1 MAANLEFQR
10 VNEWGRLRGF
20 GNLFRKENRAWFGTR
35 RWWINALIW
44 PLMLGGLV
52 ANMMFVP
59 SIVNLAS
66 AEEIA
71 RAGGTV
77 AYVIQLGISVFFE
90 FGIQAIG
97 VGAVILSQDLLVDE
111 RQSGVAEWL
120 LTKPVTRSAYV
131 LAKLLTNLAYIF
143 LFLIVVPSGL
153 VYALFYL
160 RAGEAYSLLPFLSGV
175 VIMVLHT
182 LFYVTF
188 AVLLGAFTN
197 SRLPILGIALGSLL
211 GGGIIGSFVKPALY
225 VTPWMLSKV
234 ASLVV
239 SGQPVPD
246 GLLWGPV
253 LATALWSVLFI
264 MLALVRFE
272 KVEF

>member
-1 MAANLEFQR
+1 MAANLEFQH

-20 GNLFRKENRAWFGTR
+20 TNLFRKENRAWLKTR

-44 PLMLGGLV
+44 PLMLGGLA

-59 SIVNLAS
+59 TIINLAS
-66 AEEIA
+66 AEEVA
-71 RAGGTV
+71 RAGGQV

-97 VGAVILSQDLLVDE
+97 IGAVILSQDLLVDE

-131 LAKLLTNLAYIF
+131 MAKLLTNAVFIL
-143 LFLIVVPSGL
+143 LFLIIVPSGL
-153 VYALFYL
+153 IYALFYL
-160 RAGEAYSLLPFLSGV
+160 RAGEAFALLPFLSGV
-175 VIMVLHT
+175 GIMALHT
-182 LFYVTF
+182 LFYVTL
-188 AVLLGAFTN
+188 AVMLGAFTN
-197 SRLPILGIALGSLL
+197 SRLAILGITLGSLF
-211 GGGIIGSFVKPALY
+211 GGGIVGSFVKPAIY

-234 ASLVV
+234 SSLLV
-239 SGQPVPD
+239 SGQPLPE

-253 LATALWSVLFI
+253 IATALWCVAFVI
-264 MLALVRFE
+264 LALMKFE

>member
-10 VNEWGRLRGF
+10 VKEWGWLRGF
-20 GNLFRKENRAWFGTR
+20 ANLFRKENRAWWGTR

-59 SIVNLAS
+59 TIINLAS
-66 AEEIA
+66 AEEVA
-71 RAGGTV
+71 SAGGTT
-77 AYVIQLGISVFFE
+77 AYVILLGISVFFE

-120 LTKPVTRSAYV
+120 LTKPVTRRAYV
-131 LAKLLTNLAYIF
+131 LAKLLTNVVFVL
-143 LFLIVVPSGL
+143 LFLIVVPSSLIYG
-153 VYALFYL
+153 LFYL

-175 VIMVLHT
+175 GIMALHT

-188 AVLLGAFTN
+188 AVMLGAFTN

-225 VTPWMLSKV
+225 VTPWILSKL

-239 SGQPVPD
+239 SGQTVPD
-246 GLLWGPV
+246 GLFWSPII
-253 LATALWSVLFI
+253 ATALWCVIFVI
-264 MLALVRFE
+264 LALVKFE

>member
-10 VNEWGRLRGF
+10 VNEWSWLRGF
-20 GNLFRKENRAWFGTR
+20 ANLFRKENRAWWGTR

-59 SIVNLAS
+59 TIANLAS
-66 AEEIA
+66 AEEVA
-71 RAGGTV
+71 SAGGIT
-77 AYVIQLGISVFFE
+77 AYVIMLGISVFFE

-97 VGAVILSQDLLVDE
+97 IGAVILCQDLLVDE

-120 LTKPVTRSAYV
+120 LTKPVTRRAYV
-131 LAKLLTNLAYIF
+131 LAKLLTNVVFIF
-143 LFLIVVPSGL
+143 LFLIVVPSIVIYG
-153 VYALFYL
+153 LFYL
-160 RAGEAYSLLPFLSGV
+160 RAGEAYAWQPFLSGV
-175 VIMVLHT
+175 GIMALHT
-182 LFYVTF
+182 LFYITL
-188 AVLLGAFTN
+188 AVMLEAFTN
-197 SRLPILGIALGSLL
+197 SRLPVLGITLGSLL

-225 VTPWMLSKV
+225 VTPWMLSKM

-246 GLLWGPV
+246 GLFWSPIV
-253 LATALWSVLFI
+253 ATALWCVVFVI
-264 MLALVRFE
+264 LAFVKFE